1 MDLLLRGR
9 GADISARAPF
19 WLVRLCG
26 AASGFAM
33 FVIADLLGLSDVTG
47 FSPMLL
53 SGGAMVLGALIAPTT
68 FGAAMWVAFTALILT
83 TALVGFT
90 PIMHSAA
97 LHFVRRDAGND
108 PVDAV
113 VVLSGSMTSDGF
125 VSSPVLSRLVSGIS
139 EARRRNV
146 HIVALSVID
155 NGETTQRVTSERDQV
170 ALMSVLAPDI
180 NVQFVRNVK
189 STHDEALQ
197 FVALARTNR
206 WQRVAL
212 VSSPLHTRRGCMTFE
227 KVGLPVSCAPGQ
239 SRDYALTLVGGM
251 HSRLNVFRD
260 VLYETVATLVYSVRG
275 WI

>member
-1 MDLLLRGR
+1 
-9 GADISARAPF
+9 
-19 WLVRLCG
+19 
-26 AASGFAM
+26 M
-33 FVIADLLGLSDVTG
+33 FVIADLLGLTDVTG

-53 SGGAMVLGALIAPTT
+53 SGGAMLLGALIAPTT
-68 FGAAMWVAFTALILT
+68 FGAAMWAAFAALILT
-83 TALVGFT
+83 TIFAGFT

-97 LHFVRRDAGND
+97 LHFVRRDAGNE

-125 VSSPVLSRLVSGIS
+125 LSSPVLSRLVSGIS

-146 HIVALSVID
+146 HVVALSVID
-155 NGETTQRVTSERDQV
+155 NGETTQRVTSEPDQV

-189 STHDEALQ
+189 STRDEALQ

-212 VSSPLHTRRGCMTFE
+212 VSSPLHTRRSCMTFE

-239 SRDYALTLVGGM
+239 PRDYALTLVGGM